1 MAASELSTMETAE
14 FTVGSDSDT
23 VPLVDAEGGHTENG
37 TYWQDWTWYG
47 RDFIIKQHQFRDYP

>member
-37 TYWQDWTWYG
+37 TY
-47 RDFIIKQHQFRDYP
+47 